1 MKLYYCTGISMDID
15 YFEHIVANTEEEARG
30 IFEAFC
36 NDIDIEHGGIYVK
49 EVTVCN
55 DYELIIRDKRNYP
68 NGSNYFN

>member
-15 YFEHIVANTEEEARG
+15 YFEHIVANTEEEARE
-30 IFEAFC
+30 IFEQFC

-55 DYELIIRDKRNYP
+55 DYE
-68 NGSNYFN
+68 

>member
-15 YFEHIVANTEEEARG
+15 YFEHIVANSEEEARET
-30 IFEAFC
+30 FEAIC
-36 NDIDIEHGGIYVK
+36 NDMDIEHGGIYVK
-49 EVTVCN
+49 EVTVSS